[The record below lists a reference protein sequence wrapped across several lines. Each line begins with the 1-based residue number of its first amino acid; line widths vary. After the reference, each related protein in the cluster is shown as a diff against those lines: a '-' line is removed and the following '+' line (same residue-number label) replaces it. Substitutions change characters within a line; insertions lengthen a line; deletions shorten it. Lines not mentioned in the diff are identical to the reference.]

1 MNHIPPTA
9 YSDETVAQSAAEVAV
24 EPILVTMENVH
35 TLSTFE
41 LRQACKE
48 RGIELPQTGALQE
61 SMIKSL
67 VSLMV
72 AEQRR
77 KEKEAFE
84 KMQAESETKKA
95 RMLEEKESRKAEAK
109 ERSRLR
115 REAQEAAEAK
125 FRSEQA
131 ALVEQAEPQPE
142 PESPEEGLEDE
153 DPEEEETPKEEPQ
166 MTQAFR
172 DWFQKIVRVRTARP
186 KSVQEKAAGAELD
199 VTRQENFERADATK
213 DGALDLVKYID
224 YTKLEYAHF
233 CQCTGH
239 RAAYDRKMML
249 LHKEG
254 FECHPKTGAGG
265 KVTLEDIGLQNE
277 WQEQLYKEMQG

>member
-9 YSDETVAQSAAEVAV
+9 YSDETVAQSAVEVAA
-24 EPILVTMENVH
+24 EPIVVTMENVH

-48 RGIELPQTGALQE
+48 RGIELPQAGALQE
-61 SMIKSL
+61 FMIKSL

-72 AEQRR
+72 AQQRQ

-84 KMQAESETKKA
+84 KMQAESEIKKV
-95 RMLEEKESRKAEAK
+95 RMLEEKEERKAEAK

-115 REAQEAAEAK
+115 REAQAAAEAK

-131 ALVEQAEPQPE
+131 ALVDQAEPAPE
-142 PESPEEGLEDE
+142 PESPEEGLEGPE
-153 DPEEEETPKEEPQ
+153 DQEAPKEKPQ

-172 DWFQKIVRVRTARP
+172 DWFQKIVRVRTAWP
-186 KSVQEKAAGAELD
+186 KPVQEKAAGAQLD
-199 VTRQENFERADATK
+199 VKRQENFEQADATK
-213 DGALDLVKYID
+213 DGMLDLVEYID

-265 KVTLEDIGLQNE
+265 KVTLDDIGLQNE
-277 WQEQLYKEMQG
+277 WQQRLFKEMQG